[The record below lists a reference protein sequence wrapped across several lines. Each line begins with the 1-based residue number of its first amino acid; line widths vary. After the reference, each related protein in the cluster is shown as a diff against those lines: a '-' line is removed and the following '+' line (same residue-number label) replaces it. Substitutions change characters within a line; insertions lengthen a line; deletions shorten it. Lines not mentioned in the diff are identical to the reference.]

1 MITAACTHTGNV
13 RTMNQDA
20 FVIFQKKTT
29 GDLVAAVA
37 DGMGGHRAGNI
48 ASVLALESVRNYFD
62 AHDDLPDER
71 LSHEAI
77 AAANECVFERAN
89 ADADCFGM
97 GTTICMV
104 QTHEDRFTCAHVGD
118 SRVYRYSETDGL
130 RRVTRDH
137 SLVQELVDTGRI
149 DESEAAIHPQ
159 RNIITRAIGTAPDVQ
174 ADVETDEWE
183 KDEILLLCS
192 DGLSSEVSDA
202 QMEAIL
208 RKSGDIR
215 EAMDAL
221 IDSALSAGGL
231 DNITAI
237 LVQNCDE
244 VNE

>member
-89 ADADCFGM
+89 ADAD
-97 GTTICMV
+97 
-104 QTHEDRFTCAHVGD
+104 
-118 SRVYRYSETDGL
+118 
-130 RRVTRDH
+130 
-137 SLVQELVDTGRI
+137 
-149 DESEAAIHPQ
+149 
-159 RNIITRAIGTAPDVQ
+159 
-174 ADVETDEWE
+174 
-183 KDEILLLCS
+183 
-192 DGLSSEVSDA
+192 
-202 QMEAIL
+202 
-208 RKSGDIR
+208 
-215 EAMDAL
+215 
-221 IDSALSAGGL
+221 
-231 DNITAI
+231 
-237 LVQNCDE
+237 
-244 VNE
+244 